1 MRQSRFYYLAVWAG
15 VFLCAAVLFNGCRG
29 QNAKEVEGEAV
40 VAEPAQPSAPVT
52 PVEVVTEE
60 PKPAVEETPA
70 PIPGAPA
77 VEETSTAPEE
87 IIAPPLPP
95 VKEGTRVSEKFPDL
109 ATGILA
115 EAVLEELNSGELLS
129 SGDLRITEDMFKE
142 ELAKMPEE
150 KREAMV
156 PFSFFLFQD
165 MATKALLDRQVRGNS
180 DAQPGDENWDGLMQ
194 AYFEKVTADAKAS
207 DDEVAKFYEENKG
220 VFEGAPLEQ
229 VKGEIQAYLS
239 QERQQQAIHDHIRN
253 FGKTVGV
260 SVNAPWVQAMAERT
274 KDNLIDK
281 TIAQGK
287 PVLVDFYADWCGP
300 CKRMKPSIEA
310 LKETHA
316 DKLNVIFVNVDE
328 EPFLAN
334 RHKVESIPLLL
345 FYDAQGKLVTRQEGM
360 LEEADLK
367 KELEKI
373 GVS

>member
-1 MRQSRFYYLAVWAG
+1 MKQSRFYDLMVWAG
-15 VFLCAAVLFNGCRG
+15 VFLFAAVLFNGCRG

-40 VAEPAQPSAPVT
+40 ITEPAQPSGPVT

-60 PKPAVEETPA
+60 PQPPVEVTPPPAPETPVVEE
-70 PIPGAPA
+70 APA
-77 VEETSTAPEE
+77 EVT
-87 IIAPPLPP
+87 APPLPP

-115 EAVLEELNSGELLS
+115 EAVLDELNSGELLS

-142 ELAKMPEE
+142 EFAKVPEE
-150 KREAMV
+150 KREAMA
-156 PFSFFLFQD
+156 PFGFFLFQD

-180 DAQPGDENWDGLMQ
+180 NAQPGDENWDGLMQ

-229 VKGEIQAYLS
+229 VKGEIQTYLS
-239 QERQQQAIHDHIRN
+239 QERQQQAIKDHIRN
-253 FGKTVGV
+253 FGKSVGV
-260 SVNAPWVQAMAERT
+260 SVNAPWVLAMAEKT
-274 KDNLIDK
+274 KDNIIDK
-281 TIAQGK
+281 TIGKGK

-300 CKRMKPSIEA
+300 CKRMKPTIEA

-316 DKLNVIFVNVDE
+316 GKLNVVFVNVDE
-328 EPFLAN
+328 EPFLAS

>member
-60 PKPAVEETPA
+60 PKPAVEEKVA
-70 PIPGAPA
+70 PP
-77 VEETSTAPEE
+77 VEE
-87 IIAPPLPP
+87 PPVEMPLVEGESVVPPVVP

-142 ELAKMPEE
+142 ELAKVPEE

-274 KDNLIDK
+274 KDNVIDK